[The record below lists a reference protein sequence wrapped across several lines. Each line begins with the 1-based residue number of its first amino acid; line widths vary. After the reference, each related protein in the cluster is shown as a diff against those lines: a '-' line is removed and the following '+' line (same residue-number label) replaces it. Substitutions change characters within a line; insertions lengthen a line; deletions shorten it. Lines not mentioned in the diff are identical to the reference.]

1 MNIEVLFPEVA
12 NLYGELANIK
22 FLVDGKHTYSV
33 KSSSLE
39 REPYFVKENPDF
51 IYMGAMSEKS
61 QELVINKL
69 MPYKARIE
77 EMIEDGVPMLFTG
90 NAGEVFLDEI
100 LDEDENL
107 SIKALGLIKGMAK
120 RRMMHRHNS
129 LYLGKCEIDQVIQPD
144 IVAFKSQFTSTVYG
158 EEYKP
163 LFKTTRGFGRGLIEG
178 CDEGI
183 RLNNFMSTDLLGPLL
198 ILNPYFTKGL
208 LSTMG
213 EPDPNL
219 PFFDVAVDVYERRL
233 KEFREPE
240 RGFTY

>member
-1 MNIEVLFPEVA
+1 MKIEVLFPEVA

-22 FLVDGKHTYSV
+22 FLVDGN
-33 KSSSLE
+33 KSYDVINSSLE
-39 REPYFVKENPDF
+39 KKPGFVSETPDL

-69 MPYKARIE
+69 MPYKDRIGE
-77 EMIEDGVPMLFTG
+77 LIDKGTFMLFTG

-100 LDEDENL
+100 LDEDDGS
-107 SIKALGLIKGMAK
+107 SIKGLGLIKGMAK

-129 LYLGKCEIDQVIQPD
+129 LYLGKCDLRGIEHPE
-144 IVAFKSQFTSTVYG
+144 IVAFKSQFTSTVYK
-158 EEYKP
+158 EDYKP
-163 LFKTTRGFGRGLIEG
+163 LFETLRGFGRGLIDGSNEG
-178 CDEGI
+178 L
-183 RLNNFMSTDLLGPLL
+183 RVNNFMSTDLLGPLL

-208 LSTMG
+208 LSDLG
-213 EPDPNL
+213 ETEPEL

-233 KEFREPE
+233 KEFSDPE